1 MAVQP
6 DRTEYAGINANS
18 HEMYCGHWSLA
29 NKCRVDDK
37 NMLNGYKQQILFL
50 FIYLASA
57 ILSLDTLNILY
68 MVYIELNY
76 IILKGFNTS
85 LNY

>member
-1 MAVQP
+1 
-6 DRTEYAGINANS
+6 
-18 HEMYCGHWSLA
+18 
-29 NKCRVDDK
+29 
-37 NMLNGYKQQILFL
+37 MLNGYKQQILFL
-50 FIYLASA
+50 FIYLAYWEASA